1 MQPTTAAPP
10 VPAGRAARDAW
21 RELDRGLR
29 RELLRGDRPHPD
41 PTTAVIAVGYAR
53 AMLGVPY
60 WRRAWPAL
68 VAIVVWAVAVVI
80 VTEAVAPGVSFGW
93 GSPANLAAAVPAVVA
108 VLLCMLV
115 LRRRSLAWHRLES
128 LHASALWVTEHAAPP
143 APASYG
149 GVPGTPGT
157 PGGARAAGQEMP
169 VRYDRAVLRR
179 QYFLLVGIAAV
190 AVAAASAWNPA
201 VGLGVA
207 VIFGLLVTVSV
218 VLTMRWSKPHLPA
231 LHLRADGFEVPS
243 LDARVAWSEVAE
255 IRVAPY
261 RAPAGGLGARG
272 RNRVVVFVAAD
283 AGAVIA
289 RLRPR
294 AARRARTCLK
304 AYGGPLAFADVALER
319 SAEEIATAASALSG
333 LPVRR
338 FGP

>member
-10 VPAGRAARDAW
+10 VPTGRAALDAW

-29 RELLRGDRPHPD
+29 RDLLRGDRAHPD

-60 WRRAWPAL
+60 WRRAWPVL
-68 VAIVVWAVAVVI
+68 VAVVVWAVAVVI
-80 VTEAVAPGVSFGW
+80 VTEIAAPGVSFGW
-93 GSPANLAAAVPAVVA
+93 GSPAGPAAAVPAVAA
-108 VLLCMLV
+108 VLLAMLR

-128 LHASALWVTEHAAPP
+128 LHAAALWVTEQP
-143 APASYG
+143 APYA
-149 GVPGTPGT
+149 GTPG
-157 PGGARAAGQEMP
+157 AQEMA

-179 QYFLLVGIAAV
+179 QYFLLVAIAAF

-201 VGLGVA
+201 VGLGIA
-207 VIFGLLVTVSV
+207 AIFGVLVTLTV
-218 VLTMRWSKPHLPA
+218 VLTMRSTRPHLPA
-231 LHLRADGFEVPS
+231 LHLRADGFEVPA
-243 LDARVAWSEVAE
+243 LEARVAWSELGE
-255 IRVAPY
+255 IRVVPY
-261 RAPAGGLGARG
+261 RAPAGGLGAKG

-283 AGAVIA
+283 AGTLIA

-294 AARRARTCLK
+294 AARRARTCMK

-319 SAEEIATAASALSG
+319 SAEEIAAAASALSG